1 MFDWNAQSKGFL
13 QAFHADRLMRS
24 AKMVEDEQWAV
35 IEVSSRSQ
43 RVSNIIVD
51 AAVRDPPE
59 VVFEKVAKPNGQ
71 LKHPISTSASPEP
84 PSDGSPL
91 PNGQTNGTS
100 PKGGEGET
108 KAVNAK
114 VITIEGQTFHIV
126 SATMQVLGLVID
138 YLKVMVNLPSL
149 NMECMS
155 RLVEFLKV
163 RVDSLKRSPSRTYS
177 HLLMSGIQLENLPSG
192 IGGRRYA
199 LCRTQKHHCS
209 SSWYDFAKDERR
221 TSTNSLVALAS
232 QSLSIMIV
240 LIPYLRE
247 NFRRHLSPK
256 QFVLLTEF
264 DKLRRDYQEHQNEI
278 HSKLINIMGDRLSF
292 HCKALKEVQ
301 WDTSGPAEGV
311 PAESPNLYMQ
321 GLVRETVT
329 LHKVLSKY
337 LGANATEVRRT
348 LLTLV
353 GPKC

>member
-1 MFDWNAQSKGFL
+1 
-13 QAFHADRLMRS
+13 MRS

-35 IEVSSRSQ
+35 IEVSPRSQ

-51 AAVRDPPE
+51 SAVKDPPE
-59 VVFEKVAKPNGQ
+59 VVFEKVTKSNG
-71 LKHPISTSASPEP
+71 LTIPISSSASPEP
-84 PSDGSPL
+84 LSDGSPL

-100 PKGGEGET
+100 SKGEEGET
-108 KAVNAK
+108 KGVNAK

-138 YLKVMVNLPSL
+138 YLKVMVNLSSL

-163 RVDSLKRSPSRTYS
+163 CVHGLKRWSTLAPS
-177 HLLMSGIQLENLPSG
+177 HLFMSGLQLEDLPSG

-199 LCRTQKHHCS
+199 LCRTQKHNGS
-209 SSWYDFAKDERR
+209 SSRYDLQKDARQA
-221 TSTNSLVALAS
+221 STNFIVALAS

-348 LLTLV
+348 
-353 GPKC
+353 C